1 MSEARRCTRCGTT
14 YPEHLVEGAFRVG
27 LRVSRDA
34 SKLTRRYNRQT
45 CRPCEQTRRDQ
56 LKIRD
61 RWTVKARDVIRRH
74 AARFGIDKNDLV
86 QRYGWETER
95 LAHDAEF
102 QYGNGCNYC
111 GHQYR
116 EMGHG
121 LGDITLDVVD
131 RDKPPY
137 YRTNTKWCCQTC
149 NRKKGVMEPEAF
161 EVDRQVFE
169 AWSQHQD
176 RLTRNPQEVG
186 FLF

>member
-1 MSEARRCTRCGTT
+1 MPDGRRCNRCGTY
-14 YPEHLVEGAFRVG
+14 YPSHLVEGAFRRSG
-27 LRVSRDA
+27 FTRDA
-34 SKLTRRYNRQT
+34 SNVRRQYRNT
-45 CRPCEQTRRDQ
+45 ICRPCEQTKRDQ
-56 LKIRD
+56 RKLGN
-61 RWTVKARDVIRRH
+61 RWAVKARDVIRRH
-74 AARFGIDKNDLV
+74 ATRFGIDKNDLV
-86 QRYGWETER
+86 TRYGWEAER

-161 EVDRQVFE
+161 EVDRQVYE
-169 AWSQHQD
+169 AWRQHNE
-176 RLTRNPQEVG
+176 RLARNPQEGG